1 MRLLLLAIA
10 GLFGLPVGSGLMAAP
25 TAAMV
30 EVWKSPTC
38 GCCNDWI
45 KHLEANGFQIK
56 TYDTGNTAMR
66 KKLGMP
72 EKYGSCHTAKVN
84 GYVLEGHV
92 PAREIRRLLQEK
104 PKAVGLS
111 VPNMPVGSPGMD
123 GPEYGGRKDP
133 YNVMLVNQDGSA
145 KVYQAY

>member
-10 GLFGLPVGSGLMAAP
+10 GLFGLPLGSGLMAAP

-66 KKLGMP
+66 KKLSMP

>member
-10 GLFGLPVGSGLMAAP
+10 GLLGLPLGSGLMAAP

>member
-10 GLFGLPVGSGLMAAP
+10 GLFGLPLGSGLMAAP

-66 KKLGMP
+66 KKLSMP

-133 YNVMLVNQDGSA
+133 YKVMLVNQDGSA

>member
-1 MRLLLLAIA
+1 L
-10 GLFGLPVGSGLMAAP
+10 S
-25 TAAMV
+25 
-30 EVWKSPTC
+30 
-38 GCCNDWI
+38 
-45 KHLEANGFQIK
+45 
-56 TYDTGNTAMR
+56 
-66 KKLGMP
+66 MP